1 MILGCG
7 MGRCEDVIEVFARE
21 TKHTENRLEGQAQI
35 LRMYWSAYAGQRDDD
50 DNDKDDDNTDDDDN
64 DGDTDSH

>member
-1 MILGCG
+1 MTLQ
-7 MGRCEDVIEVFARE
+7 E
-21 TKHTENRLEGQAQI
+21 TRHTENKLEGQAQI
-35 LRMYWSAYAGQRDDD
+35 LRMYWSAYAGHRDEDDDDD